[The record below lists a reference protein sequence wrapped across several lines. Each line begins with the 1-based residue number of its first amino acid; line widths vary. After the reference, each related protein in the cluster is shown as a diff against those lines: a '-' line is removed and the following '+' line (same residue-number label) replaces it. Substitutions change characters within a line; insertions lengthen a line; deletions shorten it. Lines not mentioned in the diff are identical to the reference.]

1 MTDRDL
7 KAAEIDFPE
16 CSLVDDGI
24 GLEAEVLGAVAGKM
38 LQRGA
43 DTFGLYA
50 VDIVRCQ
57 RAGQERVF
65 RIVFEVSA
73 AERRTFDADAGA
85 QQDGQ
90 TFRTALIAQ
99 LFAEGSGAL
108 FVPCAGNGCR
118 GREADGFDGS
128 EAVHLPQA
136 GGAVGHH
143 DGRDRQPVDRGGVPE
158 VFPGKKADLLTQ
170 CHLFYAQ
177 FKFHFDSSYYFS
189 GEFYIYT

>member
-38 LQRGA
+38 LQRSA

-50 VDIVRCQ
+50 VDVVRGQ
-57 RAGQERVF
+57 STGQERVF

-90 TFRTALIAQ
+90 TLRTALIAQ
-99 LFAEGSGAL
+99 LFAESFGAL
-108 FVPCAGNGCR
+108 FVPCAGNGRR
-118 GREADGFDGS
+118 GRETDGFDLRS
-128 EAVHLPQA
+128 QLQQA
-136 GGAVGHH
+136 QSMLAIARKRLDDCTIMAPC
-143 DGRDRQPVDRGGVPE
+143 DGIV
-158 VFPGKKADLLTQ
+158 
-170 CHLFYAQ
+170 
-177 FKFHFDSSYYFS
+177 
-189 GEFYIYT
+189 